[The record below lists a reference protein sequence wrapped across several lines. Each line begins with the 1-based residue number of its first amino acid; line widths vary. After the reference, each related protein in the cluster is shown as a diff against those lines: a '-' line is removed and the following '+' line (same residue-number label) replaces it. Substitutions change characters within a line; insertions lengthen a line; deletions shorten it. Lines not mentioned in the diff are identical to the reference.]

1 MMASRY
7 AVSWG
12 ASLLGFALGATVLIW
27 GVATQHG
34 RAVEIGGT
42 LAVGCWVTG
51 IAVWAFGRANCMIN
65 AYRAGYRAGRND
77 ANSKLLE
84 DGLWLSAK
92 AEQDAR
98 RALGDNDDLV

>member
-1 MMASRY
+1 MA
-7 AVSWG
+7 VI
-12 ASLLGFALGATVLIW
+12 LLIA
-27 GVATQHG
+27 GVADGNH

-42 LAVGCWVTG
+42 LALGCWVTG

-77 ANSKLLE
+77 ANTKLLE